1 MKKNI
6 ITIIICYTSVVNIIY
21 DFCGIKR
28 HHD

>member
-1 MKKNI
+1 MQKNI
-6 ITIIICYTSVVNIIY
+6 IIIICYASVVNIIY